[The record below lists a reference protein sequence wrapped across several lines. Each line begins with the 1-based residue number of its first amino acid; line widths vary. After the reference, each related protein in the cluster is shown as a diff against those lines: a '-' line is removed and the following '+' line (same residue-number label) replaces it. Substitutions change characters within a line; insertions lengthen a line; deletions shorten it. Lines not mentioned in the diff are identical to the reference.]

1 MVLLFMGSQS
11 DSDRAA
17 RTRVLK
23 DLVRSQF
30 KLGDDDGIFIAE
42 IACGQTDCPDVE
54 TVIAIFVSGQR
65 REFKVRKA
73 IGAITAQ
80 DLAEL

>member
-1 MVLLFMGSQS
+1 MVSLFMGSQS

-65 REFKVRKA
+65 REFKVRKL